1 MTTETILD
9 VTSEEKKTSVK
20 TEVKN
25 ITEVENAPKSDSQ
38 NDVKQLTQPKSDVKS
53 AEKNLDKVTTKE
65 GLPTSTKQKKEETKK
80 IVKAEKE
87 MSVHVYDTI
96 VVGAGISG
104 LAAAYQ
110 MNQAGYDDYIVL
122 EKASRVAGTWRDNNY
137 TGRGCDVPSAVY
149 SFSFSPSHEWSH
161 LFAKQP
167 EIFNYL

>member
-38 NDVKQLTQPKSDVKS
+38 NDVKQLTQPESDVKS
-53 AEKNLDKVTTKE
+53 AEKNQGKVTIKE
-65 GLPTSTKQKKEETKK
+65 ESPTSIQKKETEVQKT
-80 IVKAEKE
+80 VKAEKE
-87 MSVHVYDTI
+87 VPVHVYDTI

-122 EKASRVAGTWRDNNY
+122 EKASRVGGTWRDNNY
-137 TGRGCDVPSAVY
+137 PGCGCDVPSAVY
-149 SFSFSPSHEWSH
+149 SFSFSPSH
-161 LFAKQP
+161 
-167 EIFNYL
+167 